1 MSERKSSTP
10 ARTAPAATPETASSI
25 YPELVLTI
33 PPANAGNADGILADI
48 LNAESWEDLN
58 AETAK
63 LPKAELMIG
72 KTLKVT
78 HLARHESTEEGGIGY
93 YLVIDSVDI
102 ATGEAIKW
110 QTSAMSIMAKLA
122 KLSQLRCYPVL
133 VKVTKAEKATRGGRW
148 PLDITIE
155 GATPGVGT
163 PGY

>member
-1 MSERKSSTP
+1 MSPSKS
-10 ARTAPAATPETASSI
+10 RTTEAAVRPVTPEQAASV

-33 PPANAGNADGILADI
+33 PPAEAGNADGMLADI

-58 AETAK
+58 AEAGK

-72 KTLKVT
+72 RTLKVT
-78 HLARHESTEEGGIGY
+78 NLVRHESTEEGGIGY
-93 YLVIDSVDI
+93 YLVIDAVDI

-133 VKVTKAEKATRGGRW
+133 VKVTKAEKATKNGRF

-155 GATPGVGT
+155 GATPGTGT